1 MTAREIIFRVDGG
14 RRQGLS
20 LGHAFRCLAL
30 AEEIAKAAPARTR
43 FVMKDYAEGVDL
55 VSAAGFPVRAMDRE
69 IKPDEQAALLAEE
82 TADTVVFDLPELE
95 TGVLR
100 RLLDVGKRTIVIDDR
115 GDSGDKPI
123 PAQVLINGSIAEKA
137 RRYPEIHPGCACY
150 LGPRYGVV
158 GRQFDG
164 RERTA
169 VADNVGIILLT
180 FGGSDPSGLTLK
192 AVAAL
197 AALAKLAARPPAATL
212 NIALGPGFGDSR
224 AVRKIIDDGS
234 GNFHIF
240 SNAPNLCAL
249 ILEADLV
256 VAAAGVTAY
265 ELAATGTPA
274 ILTPSIGHETA
285 AAAAFAEAGTA
296 VNLGPW
302 DAGSA
307 KRLAEAIAA
316 LASAKDGRNARD
328 AMRQRGPQAVDGKGR
343 GRVAEI
349 ILSS

>member
-1 MTAREIIFRVDGG
+1 MTARQILFRVDGG
-14 RRQGLS
+14 RRRGLS

-30 AEEIAKAAPARTR
+30 AEEIGKAALVR

-55 VSAAGFPVRAMDRE
+55 VSAAGFPVRAINRE
-69 IKPDEQAALLAEE
+69 IKPDTQAALLAEE
-82 TADTVVFDLPELE
+82 TADTIVFDLPELE
-95 TGVLR
+95 TGILR
-100 RLLDVGKRTIVIDDR
+100 RLLDAGKRVIVIDDR
-115 GDSGDKPI
+115 GGKDDKPI
-123 PAQVLINGSIAEKA
+123 HAQALINGSIAEEA
-137 RRYPEIHPGCACY
+137 RRYPESHPGCACY
-150 LGPRYGVV
+150 LGPRYGVI

-164 RERTA
+164 GERTA
-169 VADNVGIILLT
+169 VADDVGTILLT

-197 AALAKLAARPPAATL
+197 AAMAARPPAAKL
-212 NIALGPGFGDSR
+212 NVVLGPGFGDSL
-224 AVRKIIDDGS
+224 AVRKIIDGS
-234 GNFHIF
+234 PGGFHIF

-274 ILTPSIGHETA
+274 ILIPSIGHETT

-302 DAGSA
+302 DSGSA

-316 LASAKDGRNARD
+316 LASEKDGIDARD
-328 AMRQRGPQAVDGKGR
+328 AMCRRGPQAVDGKGR
-343 GRVAEI
+343 CRVAEI
-349 ILSS
+349 ILGGRF